1 MEQFYIVSQPP
12 PSLPEDTDDDYT
24 YSTVQEAQN
33 DIMTTFESSLNTRLQ
48 TVRSLDKL
56 AQRADI
62 LHKTQGRYKSVYTV
76 CLRKYLLC
84 LFINEVTLV
93 YINIITVLVD
103 IVTFRFTLFND
114 LFIISRIIIRTHFCT
129 IENNARLFV

>member
-1 MEQFYIVSQPP
+1 MEQQLYIVSQPP
-12 PSLPEDTDDDYT
+12 PLPEDTDDDYT

-33 DIMTTFESSLNTRLQ
+33 DIMTIFESSLNTRLQ
-48 TVRSLDKL
+48 TVRSLEKL

-84 LFINEVTLV
+84 RFINEVTLV
-93 YINIITVLVD
+93 YTNIITVQLSNVP
-103 IVTFRFTLFND
+103 
-114 LFIISRIIIRTHFCT
+114 FIRI
-129 IENNARLFV
+129 AR